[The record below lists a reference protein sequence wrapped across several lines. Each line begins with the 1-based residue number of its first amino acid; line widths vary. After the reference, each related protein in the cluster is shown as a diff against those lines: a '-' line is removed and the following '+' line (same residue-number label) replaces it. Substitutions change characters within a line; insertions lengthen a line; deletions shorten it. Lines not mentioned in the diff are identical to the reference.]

1 MQMKKRWWI
10 YLSVTPVFRNGCGR
24 FRRRRTG
31 HPGNGHVAGSAAASA
46 AASDKADASSS
57 SAGAA
62 SAAGGGVVAI
72 VVVAAAAARAARRC
86 RRVAGCAA
94 AGAVAD
100 PAAAATTA
108 AAAPRSV
115 WSIRTGTSSS
125 LSLGAFAQ
133 HRGPKNNKRK
143 KNFLNNKVYVKRQS
157 HVDFAIWA
165 HKPTKKKTH
174 YQQMRIKLAQGGRNT
189 HTSNWLLLS
198 AKAIQMALNWPPAF
212 IWFHGAGV
220 AANVRL
226 LIVQNISSK
235 LPWKWNTSF
244 STKYQQGPK
253 WTREMI
259 RHHLFFFW
267 HKSLPLSLD
276 YDLDPILF
284 S

>member
-165 HKPTKKKTH
+165 QKPTKKKTH